1 MECRGGRDRNRMGRD
16 LAGCYELTVAPGGQ
30 LNNCLWNMTQENGR
44 RQCFCVLFLPLTG
57 HVTPFCFAPPILY
70 SMISSKVN
78 DPDVLYMHAVLS
90 TLEDFY

>member
-1 MECRGGRDRNRMGRD
+1 MFLC
-16 LAGCYELTVAPGGQ
+16 LILTSDWS
-30 LNNCLWNMTQENGR
+30 C
-44 RQCFCVLFLPLTG
+44 
-57 HVTPFCFAPPILY
+57 HPFCFVPPILY